1 MAWRFL
7 LLSYAA
13 NWKHNHHE
21 EDTLI
26 RLACAFTAV
35 LIVAQ
40 APAMAQFAY
49 LNEDALSALA
59 DNQVAP
65 MDSIGVADYRYYIVT
80 DSNRNWAR
88 QRLYRRVGHTP
99 DSGRKE
105 LIQLLNRNEP
115 PIEMLTAGDT
125 LVIPLAFDMDLRA
138 YSPFPRFYEGAVA
151 LGKLFVIDKTLQVFG
166 GYEDGHLKRWGVIS
180 TGKKGSRTPSG
191 RFNFNWKAKHRV
203 SSLSPPDQE
212 WLLHWVFNFQSV
224 RGIHVHQYALPV
236 GGPVSLGC
244 VRTTEADAHWLYDW
258 ADPWRLVDDKVV
270 SQGTV
275 VIVIGTEPDR
285 PRPFEFTPDGPTL
298 IPVELPE
305 NPYDLPPG
313 TAQQRSFD
321 RLRTG

>member
-1 MAWRFL
+1 LTRVTFAL
-7 LLSYAA
+7 AA
-13 NWKHNHHE
+13 I
-21 EDTLI
+21 LI
-26 RLACAFTAV
+26 AAH
-35 LIVAQ
+35 
-40 APAMAQFAY
+40 APVMAQFGY
-49 LNEDALSALA
+49 LNEEALSALA
-59 DNQVAP
+59 NNQFAP
-65 MDSIGVADYRYYIVT
+65 MDSIGIAEYRYYVVA

-115 PIEMLTAGDT
+115 PLEMLSSGDT
-125 LVIPLAFDMDLRA
+125 LVIPLDFEMDLRA

-166 GYEDGHLKRWGVIS
+166 GYEAGHLTRWGIIS
-180 TGKKGSRTPSG
+180 TGDVDSKTPSG
-191 RFNFNWKAKHRV
+191 RFNFNWKVKKRV

-212 WLLHWVFNFQSV
+212 WLMHWVFNFHAA
-224 RGIHVHQYALPV
+224 RGIHVHQYPLPV
-236 GGPVSLGC
+236 GGPVSHGC
-244 VRTTEADAHWLYDW
+244 VRTTEADAQWLYDW
-258 ADPWRLVDDKVV
+258 ADQWRVVNDKIV

-285 PRPFEFTPDGPTL
+285 PRPFEFTLDGPTL

-305 NPYDLPPG
+305 DPYDVLPG
-313 TAQQRSFD
+313 TTQQESFD